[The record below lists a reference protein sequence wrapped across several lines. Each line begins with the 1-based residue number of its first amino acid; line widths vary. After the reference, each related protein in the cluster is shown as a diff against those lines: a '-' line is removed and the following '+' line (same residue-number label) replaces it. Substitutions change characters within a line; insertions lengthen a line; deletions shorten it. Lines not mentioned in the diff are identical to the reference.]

1 MLGIDRNTARST
13 WTVALVAA
21 LVVLV
26 YLARTT
32 LFVFVLAVLFAYLL
46 SPLVNL
52 LDRFLPT
59 RMRGAALALSY
70 VIFIGVV
77 GFGGFQIGSRVVYE
91 AKSLSR
97 NLPAQVEEWKNQPAG
112 STTPGVINRYKVRV
126 LEELQAE
133 ISKRSSDMVASAAEA
148 GMRILTLASSLIYLI
163 IIPVLGFFFLK
174 DGRAIREHIL
184 ALVEEGP
191 RRGLLDEVMVD
202 LDALLA
208 RYMRA
213 LMTLSLAAFTAYSIF
228 FSIVGIPY
236 GILLALL
243 SSLLEVIPTLGPLV
257 ASVMIALVAVVSGSH
272 VIAVVIFLVAFRMLQ
287 DYLLSPHLMGRGV
300 QLHPLVVLF
309 GVFAGAEVAGAA
321 GAFVSVPVLAL
332 VRILYL
338 RIRKAR
344 TGLRLATASPAPR
357 G

>member
-1 MLGIDRNTARST
+1 MLGIDRNAARST
-13 WTVALVAA
+13 WTVALVVA
-21 LVVLV
+21 LLVLV

-59 RMRGAALALSY
+59 RARGAALALSY
-70 VIFIGVV
+70 VIFVGVV
-77 GFGGFQIGSRVVYE
+77 GFGGFQIGSRVAYQ

-97 NLPAQVEEWKNQPAG
+97 NLPAQVEQWKNQPAD
-112 STTPGVINRYKVRV
+112 SSTPGVVSRYKVRI
-126 LEELQAE
+126 LDELQAE
-133 ISKRSSDMVASAAEA
+133 ISKRSSDMFASAAEA
-148 GMRILTLASSLIYLI
+148 GLRILTVASGLVYLV

-184 ALVEEGP
+184 SLVEEGP
-191 RRGLLDEVMVD
+191 RRGLLDDVMVD

-213 LMTLSLAAFTAYSIF
+213 LMLLSLAAFTAYSVF

-243 SSLLEVIPTLGPLV
+243 AALLEIIPTLGPLT
-257 ASVMIALVAVVSGSH
+257 ASVTIVLIAAISGSH
-272 VIAVVIFLVAFRMLQ
+272 IIAVIIFLVAFRMFQ
-287 DYLLSPHLMGRGV
+287 DYFLSPLLMGRGV
-300 QLHPLVVLF
+300 ELHPLMVLF
-309 GVFAGAEVAGAA
+309 GVFAGAEVAGVA
-321 GAFVSVPVLAL
+321 GAFLSVPALAL

-338 RIRKAR
+338 RVQKAHAR
-344 TGLRLATASPAPR
+344 VPVNPPDRVFQ
-357 G
+357 

>member
-1 MLGIDRNTARST
+1 MLGIDRSAARIT
-13 WTVALVAA
+13 WTVALVVA
-21 LVVLV
+21 LLVLV

-59 RMRGAALALSY
+59 RVRGAALALSY
-70 VIFIGVV
+70 VIFVGVV
-77 GFGGFQIGSRVVYE
+77 GFGGFQIGSRVVYQ
-91 AKSLSR
+91 AKALSR
-97 NLPAQVEEWKNQPAG
+97 NLPAQVEQWKNQPAD
-112 STTPGVINRYKVRV
+112 STTPGVMSRYKVRI
-126 LEELQAE
+126 LDELQAE

-148 GMRILTLASSLIYLI
+148 GLRILTVASGLVYLV

-184 ALVEEGP
+184 TLVEEGP
-191 RRGLLDEVMVD
+191 RRGLLDDVMVD

-213 LMTLSLAAFTAYSIF
+213 LMLLSLAAFTAYSVF
-228 FSIVGIPY
+228 FAIVGIPY

-243 SSLLEVIPTLGPLV
+243 AALLEVIPTFGPLA
-257 ASVMIALVAVVSGSH
+257 ASLTIVLVAVISGSH
-272 VIAVVIFLVAFRMLQ
+272 VIAAIIFLVAFRMCQ
-287 DYLLSPHLMGRGV
+287 DYFLSPLLMGRGV
-300 QLHPLVVLF
+300 ELHPLLVLF
-309 GVFAGAEVAGAA
+309 GVFAGAEVAGIA
-321 GAFVSVPVLAL
+321 GAFLSVPALAL

-338 RIRKAR
+338 RVRKAR
-344 TGLRLATASPAPR
+344 EGVRLSPADR
-357 G
+357 VLQ

>member
-1 MLGIDRNTARST
+1 MLGIDRNAARST
-13 WTVALVAA
+13 WTVALVVA
-21 LVVLV
+21 LLVLV

-59 RMRGAALALSY
+59 RARGAALALSY
-70 VIFIGVV
+70 VIFVGVV
-77 GFGGFQIGSRVVYE
+77 GFGGFQIGSRVAYQ

-97 NLPAQVEEWKNQPAG
+97 NLPAQVEQWKNQPAD
-112 STTPGVINRYKVRV
+112 SSTPGVVSRYKVRI
-126 LEELQAE
+126 LDELRAE
-133 ISKRSSDMVASAAEA
+133 ISKRSSDMFASAAEA
-148 GMRILTLASSLIYLI
+148 GLRILTVASGLVYLV

-184 ALVEEGP
+184 SLVEEGP
-191 RRGLLDEVMVD
+191 RRGLLDDVMVD

-213 LMTLSLAAFTAYSIF
+213 LMLLSLAAFTAYSVF

-243 SSLLEVIPTLGPLV
+243 AALLEIIPTLGPLT
-257 ASVMIALVAVVSGSH
+257 ASVTIVLIAAISGSH
-272 VIAVVIFLVAFRMLQ
+272 IIAVIIFLVAFRMFQ
-287 DYLLSPHLMGRGV
+287 DYFLSPLLMGRGV
-300 QLHPLVVLF
+300 ELHPLMVLF
-309 GVFAGAEVAGAA
+309 GVFAGAEVAGVA
-321 GAFVSVPVLAL
+321 GAFLSVPALAL

-338 RIRKAR
+338 RVQKAHAR
-344 TGLRLATASPAPR
+344 VPVNPPDRVFQ
-357 G
+357 